1 MVIVKHFDIRWLIA
15 ENKFFFN
22 LFMGMPK
29 LDRLFYKFMISLP
42 RRSQTVLKVTEKQWN
57 LHAAKCFVVLCM
69 QMM

>member
-1 MVIVKHFDIRWLIA
+1 MLIVKHFDIRCLIA
-15 ENKFFFN
+15 ENILKNN
-22 LFMGMPK
+22 LSMRMPK
-29 LDRLFYKFMISLP
+29 LDRLFHKCMIALL